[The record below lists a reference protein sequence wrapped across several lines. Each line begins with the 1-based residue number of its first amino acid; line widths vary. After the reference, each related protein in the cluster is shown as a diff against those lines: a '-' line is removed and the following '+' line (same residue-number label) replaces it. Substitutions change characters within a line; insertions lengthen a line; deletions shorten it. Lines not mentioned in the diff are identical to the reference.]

1 MSTPSFK
8 SQPIPPHRTPTL
20 GELSGSCDHD
30 GGPRSPA
37 LTSDGLDGLHDV
49 HALDN
54 ASENAVLAVKPCRL
68 RGAQKELGTIGVR
81 PSIGHGPEGS
91 WMDFPPVPVEFA
103 NVKQTLASNQS
114 IVMIFKLTV
123 VVGEVTS
130 LAHEARND
138 SMERRAL
145 ESESLLS

>member
-1 MSTPSFK
+1 
-8 SQPIPPHRTPTL
+8 
-20 GELSGSCDHD
+20 
-30 GGPRSPA
+30 
-37 LTSDGLDGLHDV
+37 
-49 HALDN
+49 
-54 ASENAVLAVKPCRL
+54 
-68 RGAQKELGTIGVR
+68 
-81 PSIGHGPEGS
+81 
-91 WMDFPPVPVEFA
+91 MDFPPVPVEFA